1 MEHLKEN
8 VVKIISNKIKMS
20 IIAKLCS
27 IEQYNN
33 ELLKDFS
40 KIQMESAEL
49 LYEKYMI
56 YYNEKPTIN
65 VDNNGNLVE
74 LLKETIDIEKMFVKK
89 VGTNFGIRQ
98 ATIHSLADDEKFMYH
113 LTHSNI
119 DID

>member
-8 VVKIISNKIKMS
+8 VVKIISNKMKLS

-33 ELLKDFS
+33 ELLNDFS
-40 KIQMESAEL
+40 KVQMEGAEL
-49 LYEKYMI
+49 LYEKYII

-65 VDNNGNLVE
+65 INTEGDIVE
-74 LLKETIDIEKMFVKK
+74 ILKETIDIEKMFVKK

-98 ATIHSLADDEKFMYH
+98 ATIHCLADDEKFYYY
-113 LTHSNI
+113 LTK
-119 DID
+119 